1 MFIVK
6 IWHYIR
12 GYVIIKIEGFTLE
25 KFLNLLVKEEMFIW
39 DVHHQSSTCI
49 FLKVS
54 RRDFAHL
61 KSIIRKV
68 SCRLEIVDKKGLPF
82 IYWRLKKRKFLV
94 GGATLGLVI
103 IYILSSLIWTIE
115 ITGSKNINEQL
126 IIEQLHE
133 LGVRKGE
140 FKSKFDLKNLEN
152 TLLLKNQ
159 ELSYIHINFSGTKL
173 KIELVEKEDPPPTID
188 MDTPTNIIADR
199 DGIIEKILVYGG
211 KAVVREGDL
220 VKKGD
225 LLITGE
231 LSWEEM
237 QKGEEL
243 ELDDTER
250 MLIHAWGDVIART
263 WYEIEVEAPSIVK
276 NEGSEE
282 RVIQRSL
289 LIGGKEIF
297 RRKDHISESKYDKIE
312 EIIPII
318 DFMELPFYL
327 KKTEYRPVDEYV
339 TLSEPDIKEKALGI
353 AVNRIEAERAK
364 KIDILNSTQEILDN
378 NGEVYRIRVSI
389 EALEKISALEVIK

>member
-68 SCRLEIVDKKGLPF
+68 SCHLEIVDKKGLPF

-243 ELDDTER
+243 ELDDTGR

-318 DFMELPFYL
+318 DFMELPFHL

>member
-68 SCRLEIVDKKGLPF
+68 SCHLEIVDKKGLPF

-225 LLITGE
+225 LLISGE

-243 ELDDTER
+243 ELDDTGR

-318 DFMELPFYL
+318 DFMELPFHL